1 MSDADAEVFCFNTSL
16 WLRPAEE
23 TLETST
29 SSSVVNGTGFTAQ
42 DTGLS
47 SCVSCNCG
55 TNVEQMQEKALK
67 TCAPTVHTNM
77 T

>member
-1 MSDADAEVFCFNTSL
+1 MSDADVKVFCFNTSL
-16 WLRPAEE
+16 WLHPAEE
-23 TLETST
+23 MLETSS
-29 SSSVVNGTGFTAQ
+29 SSSVVSRTGFTAQ

-47 SCVSCNCG
+47 SCVSWNCG